1 VKSKEKKRH
10 MYVSGTIPKHT
21 RWESKDYIKFVSEL
35 PCCACYIKNDTVVAH
50 HLKGRGSPLSGGAG
64 IKASDIFTM
73 PLCFECH
80 GEMHQGNRELMDS
93 QFFFILQT
101 LDKAMKTGVISAE
114 YHPYEVP
121 IL

>member
-1 VKSKEKKRH
+1 MKSPKKRH
-10 MYVSGTIPKHT
+10 MYAKGTIPKHV

-35 PCCACYIKNDTVVAH
+35 PCCACHIKDGTVVAH
-50 HLKGRGSPLSGGAG
+50 HLRGRGTPLSGGTG
-64 IKASDIFTM
+64 YKASDIFTM

-80 GEMHQGNRELMDS
+80 DELHRGSRDLMDN

-101 LDKAMKTGVISAE
+101 LDKAMNAGVISAE